1 MGFFNKSA
9 ITKAQGIAIV
19 VIILVAAI
27 AIGAYYATA
36 PKPGPKPLKIT
47 ISAGPSG
54 GMWYILCGKLSD
66 MLKEDYPGSLITVME
81 GGGLANLERVN
92 DGTADFGTTMAH
104 YYKQALEGPWDPD
117 RKDQPLAKQ
126 LPNLRVIARFS
137 PIRHLFWVVDE
148 SPLKSI
154 EQIKEQ
160 KYPLKIASSPWG
172 STPVWAMKRTLEA
185 YGITLKDIE
194 GWGGKIFPVAYSQA
208 ADLIKDGHAEAFFGP
223 VIPALTELAATKKL
237 RILPLKEEALESLK
251 KKWGYDYQAIPAGTQ
266 LVPQVTLE
274 RDALAVVE
282 WQVFVCRKDLPDD
295 VVYAFTKTF
304 LSRAETIRK
313 LHAELAAFDPST
325 AWKDVGGP
333 LHPGAEKCFRDLGYM
348 K

>member
-1 MGFFNKSA
+1 MDFGKSA
-9 ITKAQGIAIV
+9 VTKAQATAIIA
-19 VIILVAAI
+19 IILVAAI
-27 AIGAYYATA
+27 AIGAYYATM
-36 PKPGPKPLKIT
+36 PKPGPKPLKVT
-47 ISAGPSG
+47 ISGGPSG

-66 MLKEDYPGSLITVME
+66 MLKEDYPGSLITVIE
-81 GGGLANLERVN
+81 GGGLTNLERVN

-104 YYKQALEGPWDPD
+104 YYKQALGGPWDPD
-117 RKDQPLAKQ
+117 KKDQPLTKQ
-126 LPNLRVIARFS
+126 LPNLRAVARFS

-160 KYPLKIASSPWG
+160 KYPLKITSSPWG

-194 GWGGKIFPVAYSQA
+194 SWGGKVSPVAYSQA

-223 VIPALTELAATKKL
+223 VLPPLTELATTKKL
-237 RILPLKEEALESLK
+237 RILPIKEEVLASLKE
-251 KKWGYDYQAIPAGTQ
+251 KWGYDALTIKAGTQ

-274 RDALAVVE
+274 KDMLSVVE

-304 LSRAETIRK
+304 LSRPDVIRN
-313 LHAELAAFDPST
+313 LHAELAAYDPPT

-333 LHPGAEKCFRDLGYM
+333 LHPGAEKAFRDLGYM